1 MKKITTISILCVLLI
16 ITAVCTYTK
25 GNEPNDGNSAISMGY
40 GWSINE
46 NEANAVSEA
55 VNMMLKQIDK
65 PVFVMAL
72 TTAEYDTNV
81 ICQKLAENIKG
92 AKLFGMNVYKYVIAP
107 DGYHGGPKGAVGV
120 LGLQADDVVIGIA
133 AGATVDPN
141 KIGEETKRIALM
153 AIKDAG
159 KTIEDK
165 PLQVMVGSADNP
177 EEKAIEALTN
187 FFGKDIP
194 INGGSAADAEINKG
208 IKYVYDNNGV
218 FSKGIAIAV
227 IYSKGKLKTGNAF
240 MSGFASSQKS
250 GKATRIREFTGEHLR
265 VIEEIDG
272 RPAGEVYN
280 EWLGGAITDRMNNGG
295 SIFDEGHYH
304 PLAIEKIFKGKKQYI
319 TLCPGKV
326 DPQTKGLCVFAQP
339 VEGETIYYMSGSVN
353 ALIKRMNPM
362 IKNAMVDGRIKT
374 SEMAGAYIIYCR
386 GAYKTLTD
394 RYTELYPEIKDA
406 MGNKPFIAGFTSGEI
421 GHISGHGNFHGN
433 LMTTTVVFGGEKAE

>member
-1 MKKITTISILCVLLI
+1 MRKITINSILCVLLI
-16 ITAVCTYTK
+16 IAAGAYAEV
-25 GNEPNDGNSAISMGY
+25 NEPNNGNSTVSMGY
-40 GWSINE
+40 GWSIDI
-46 NEANAVSEA
+46 NEANAVDQA

-72 TTAEYDTNV
+72 TNADYDTKV
-81 ICQKLAENIKG
+81 IRQKLAENLKG
-92 AKLFGMNVYKYVIAP
+92 AKLFGLNVYKYVITP
-107 DGYHGGPKGAVGV
+107 DGYHAGPKGAVGI
-120 LGLQADDVVIGIA
+120 LGLQADDVVTGVA

-153 AIKDAG
+153 AIKNAG
-159 KTIEDK
+159 KTVEDR
-165 PLQVMVGSADNP
+165 PLQVMVASADNP
-177 EEKAIEALTN
+177 EEKAVEALTN

-194 INGGSAADAEINKG
+194 INGGSSADAEINKG
-208 IKYVYDNNGV
+208 IKYVYDNNEV

-227 IYSKGKLKTGNAF
+227 MYSKGGLKTGNAF
-240 MSGFASSQKS
+240 MSGFASTQKS

-280 EWLGGAITDRMNNGG
+280 EWLDGAISDRMNNSG

-319 TLCPGKV
+319 TLCPGQV
-326 DPQTKGLCVFAQP
+326 DPVTKGLCVFAQP

-362 IKNAMVDGRIKT
+362 IKNAMIDGRIKT

-386 GAYKTLTD
+386 GAYKTLTK
-394 RYTELYPEIKDA
+394 RYTELYPEIKAA
-406 MGNKPFIAGFTSGEI
+406 MGSKPFLAGFTSGEI
-421 GHISGHGNFHGN
+421 GHIAGHGNFHGN
-433 LMTTTVVFGGEKAE
+433 LMTTTVVFGGQSNE